1 MNWKIILVM
10 IMENRKTQKNLHH
23 YEIQLI
29 VLGIIIAILLIG
41 SLILINGIKN
51 QEIKIIKSNFMVAL
65 FCSSIMGGAFL
76 SFSTTNR
83 LLKFQTSFGITRK
96 KIYKAYLLRIIQ
108 VFSWLIGIYL
118 FYTIADFMIMG
129 QNCNLIPMLF
139 NRKTV
144 ILILLFLLINMV
156 GFWCGIRQIRIELFA
171 IILLIIFVTT
181 FLLYYF
187 QIDNVFVFGG
197 FGVAIVVLFFN
208 NYKTITKGKIG

>member
-1 MNWKIILVM
+1 MK
-10 IMENRKTQKNLHH
+10 NRKTEKNV
-23 YEIQLI
+23 YSYGIQLL
-29 VLGIIIAILLIG
+29 VLGIIIAVLITG
-41 SLILINGIKN
+41 FLILINGI
-51 QEIKIIKSNFMVAL
+51 EIQGNSIIKNNFIVAL

>member
-1 MNWKIILVM
+1 M
-10 IMENRKTQKNLHH
+10 IMKNRKTEKNV
-23 YEIQLI
+23 YSYGIQLL
-29 VLGIIIAILLIG
+29 VLGIIIAVLITG
-41 SLILINGIKN
+41 FLILINGI
-51 QEIKIIKSNFMVAL
+51 EIQGIAIIKNNFIVVL
-65 FCSSIMGGAFL
+65 FCSSIIGGAFL

-144 ILILLFLLINMV
+144 ILVLLFLLINMV
-156 GFWCGIRQIRIELFA
+156 GFWCGIRQIRIELFV
-171 IILLIIFVTT
+171 IVLLIIFVIT
-181 FLLYYF
+181 FLLYHF
-187 QIDNVFVFGG
+187 QIDNVFVFSG

-208 NYKTITKGKIG
+208 NYKTITKRKIG

>member
-1 MNWKIILVM
+1 M
-10 IMENRKTQKNLHH
+10 IMKNRKTEKNV
-23 YEIQLI
+23 YSYGIQLL
-29 VLGIIIAILLIG
+29 VLGIIIAVLIIG
-41 SLILINGIKN
+41 FLILINGI
-51 QEIKIIKSNFMVAL
+51 EIQGNSIIKNNFIVVL

>member
-1 MNWKIILVM
+1 M
-10 IMENRKTQKNLHH
+10 IMKNRKTEKNV
-23 YEIQLI
+23 YSYGIQLL
-29 VLGIIIAILLIG
+29 VLGIIIAVLIIG
-41 SLILINGIKN
+41 FLILINGI
-51 QEIKIIKSNFMVAL
+51 EIQGNSIIKNNFIVAL

>member
-1 MNWKIILVM
+1 M
-10 IMENRKTQKNLHH
+10 IMKNRKTEKNV
-23 YEIQLI
+23 YSYGIQLL
-29 VLGIIIAILLIG
+29 VLGIIIAVLIIG
-41 SLILINGIKN
+41 FLILINGI
-51 QEIKIIKSNFMVAL
+51 EIQGNSIIKNNFIVAL

-208 NYKTITKGKIG
+208 NYKTITKRKIG

>member
-1 MNWKIILVM
+1 MK
-10 IMENRKTQKNLHH
+10 NRKTEKNV
-23 YEIQLI
+23 YSYGIQLL
-29 VLGIIIAILLIG
+29 VLGIIIAVLIIG
-41 SLILINGIKN
+41 FLILINGI
-51 QEIKIIKSNFMVAL
+51 EIQGNSIIKNNFIVAL

-197 FGVAIVVLFFN
+197 FGVAIVVLFLN

>member
-1 MNWKIILVM
+1 MK
-10 IMENRKTQKNLHH
+10 NRKTEKNV
-23 YEIQLI
+23 YSYGIQLL
-29 VLGIIIAILLIG
+29 VLGIIIAVLIIG
-41 SLILINGIKN
+41 FLILINGI
-51 QEIKIIKSNFMVAL
+51 EIQGNSIIKNNFIVAL

-139 NRKTV
+139 NRKIV

>member
-1 MNWKIILVM
+1 MK
-10 IMENRKTQKNLHH
+10 NRKTEKNV
-23 YEIQLI
+23 YSYGIQLL
-29 VLGIIIAILLIG
+29 VLGIIIAVLITG
-41 SLILINGIKN
+41 FLILINGI
-51 QEIKIIKSNFMVAL
+51 EIQGNSIIKNNFIVAL

-208 NYKTITKGKIG
+208 NYKTITKRKIG

>member
-1 MNWKIILVM
+1 M
-10 IMENRKTQKNLHH
+10 IMKNRKTEKNV
-23 YEIQLI
+23 YSYGIQLL
-29 VLGIIIAILLIG
+29 VLGIIIAVLITG
-41 SLILINGIKN
+41 FLILINGI
-51 QEIKIIKSNFMVAL
+51 EIQGISIIKNNFIVAL

-144 ILILLFLLINMV
+144 ILVLLFLLINMV
-156 GFWCGIRQIRIELFA
+156 GFWCGIRQIRIELFV
-171 IILLIIFVTT
+171 IVLLIIFVIT
-181 FLLYYF
+181 FLLYHF
-187 QIDNVFVFGG
+187 QIDNVFVFSG

-208 NYKTITKGKIG
+208 NYKTITKRKIG

>member
-1 MNWKIILVM
+1 M
-10 IMENRKTQKNLHH
+10 IMKNRKTEKNV
-23 YEIQLI
+23 YSYGIQLL
-29 VLGIIIAILLIG
+29 VLGIIIAVLITG
-41 SLILINGIKN
+41 FLILINGI
-51 QEIKIIKSNFMVAL
+51 EIQGIAIIKNNFIVAL

>member
-1 MNWKIILVM
+1 M
-10 IMENRKTQKNLHH
+10 IMKNRKTEKNV
-23 YEIQLI
+23 YSYGIQLL
-29 VLGIIIAILLIG
+29 VLGIIIAVLIIG
-41 SLILINGIKN
+41 FLILINGI
-51 QEIKIIKSNFMVAL
+51 EIQGNSIIKNNFIVAL

-96 KIYKAYLLRIIQ
+96 KYTKPIFYESFK
-108 VFSWLIGIYL
+108 FFWLIGIYL

>member
-1 MNWKIILVM
+1 M
-10 IMENRKTQKNLHH
+10 IMKNRKTEKNV
-23 YEIQLI
+23 YSYGIQLL
-29 VLGIIIAILLIG
+29 VLGIIIAVLITG
-41 SLILINGIKN
+41 FLILINGI
-51 QEIKIIKSNFMVAL
+51 EIQGNSIIKNNFIVAL

>member
-1 MNWKIILVM
+1 MK
-10 IMENRKTQKNLHH
+10 NRKTEKNV
-23 YEIQLI
+23 YSYGIQLL
-29 VLGIIIAILLIG
+29 VLGIIIAVLITG
-41 SLILINGIKN
+41 FLILINGI
-51 QEIKIIKSNFMVAL
+51 EIQGIAIIKNNFIVVL
-65 FCSSIMGGAFL
+65 FCSSIIGGAFL

-144 ILILLFLLINMV
+144 ILVLLFLLINMV
-156 GFWCGIRQIRIELFA
+156 GFWCGIRQIRIELFV
-171 IILLIIFVTT
+171 IVLLIIFVIT
-181 FLLYYF
+181 FLLYHF
-187 QIDNVFVFGG
+187 QIDNVFVFSG

>member
-1 MNWKIILVM
+1 M
-10 IMENRKTQKNLHH
+10 IMKNRKTEKNV
-23 YEIQLI
+23 YSYGIQLL
-29 VLGIIIAILLIG
+29 VLGIIIAVLITG
-41 SLILINGIKN
+41 FLILINGI
-51 QEIKIIKSNFMVAL
+51 EIQGISIIKNNFIVAL

>member
-1 MNWKIILVM
+1 
-10 IMENRKTQKNLHH
+10 
-23 YEIQLI
+23 
-29 VLGIIIAILLIG
+29 
-41 SLILINGIKN
+41 
-51 QEIKIIKSNFMVAL
+51 
-65 FCSSIMGGAFL
+65 
-76 SFSTTNR
+76 
-83 LLKFQTSFGITRK
+83 
-96 KIYKAYLLRIIQ
+96 
-108 VFSWLIGIYL
+108 
-118 FYTIADFMIMG
+118 MG

>member
-1 MNWKIILVM
+1 MK
-10 IMENRKTQKNLHH
+10 NRKTEKNV
-23 YEIQLI
+23 YSYGIQLL
-29 VLGIIIAILLIG
+29 VLGIIIAVLIIG
-41 SLILINGIKN
+41 FLILINGI
-51 QEIKIIKSNFMVAL
+51 EIQGISIIKNNFIVAL

-208 NYKTITKGKIG
+208 NYKTITKRKIG

>member
-1 MNWKIILVM
+1 M
-10 IMENRKTQKNLHH
+10 IMKNRKTEKNV
-23 YEIQLI
+23 YSYGIQLL
-29 VLGIIIAILLIG
+29 VLGIIIAVLIIG
-41 SLILINGIKN
+41 FLILINGI
-51 QEIKIIKSNFMVAL
+51 EIQGNSIIKNNFIVAL

-171 IILLIIFVTT
+171 IILLIIFVIT

>member
-1 MNWKIILVM
+1 MK
-10 IMENRKTQKNLHH
+10 NRKTEKNV
-23 YEIQLI
+23 YSYGIQLL
-29 VLGIIIAILLIG
+29 VLGIIIAVLIIG
-41 SLILINGIKN
+41 FLILINGI
-51 QEIKIIKSNFMVAL
+51 EIQGIAIIKNNFIVVL
-65 FCSSIMGGAFL
+65 FCSSIIGGAFL

-144 ILILLFLLINMV
+144 ILVLLFLLINMV
-156 GFWCGIRQIRIELFA
+156 GFWCGIRQIRIELFV
-171 IILLIIFVTT
+171 IVLLIIFVIT
-181 FLLYYF
+181 FLLYHF
-187 QIDNVFVFGG
+187 QIDNVFVFSG

-208 NYKTITKGKIG
+208 NYKTITKRKIG

>member
-1 MNWKIILVM
+1 MK
-10 IMENRKTQKNLHH
+10 NRKTEKNV
-23 YEIQLI
+23 YSYGIQLL
-29 VLGIIIAILLIG
+29 VLGIIIAVLITG
-41 SLILINGIKN
+41 FLILINGI
-51 QEIKIIKSNFMVAL
+51 EIQGNSIIKNNFIVAL

-144 ILILLFLLINMV
+144 ILVLLFLLINMV
-156 GFWCGIRQIRIELFA
+156 GFWCGIRQIRIELFV
-171 IILLIIFVTT
+171 IVLLIIFVIT
-181 FLLYYF
+181 FLLYHF
-187 QIDNVFVFGG
+187 QIDNVFVFSG

-208 NYKTITKGKIG
+208 NYKTITKRKIG

>member
-1 MNWKIILVM
+1 MK
-10 IMENRKTQKNLHH
+10 NRKTEKNV
-23 YEIQLI
+23 YSYGIQLL
-29 VLGIIIAILLIG
+29 VLGIIIAVLITG
-41 SLILINGIKN
+41 FLILINRIEIQGIAIIKN
-51 QEIKIIKSNFMVAL
+51 NFIVVL
-65 FCSSIMGGAFL
+65 FCSSIIGGAFL

-144 ILILLFLLINMV
+144 ILVLLFLLINMV
-156 GFWCGIRQIRIELFA
+156 GFWCGIRQIRIELFV
-171 IILLIIFVTT
+171 IVLLIIFVIT
-181 FLLYYF
+181 FLLYHF
-187 QIDNVFVFGG
+187 QIDNVFVFSG

-208 NYKTITKGKIG
+208 NYKTITKRKIG

>member
-1 MNWKIILVM
+1 M
-10 IMENRKTQKNLHH
+10 IMKNRKTEKNV
-23 YEIQLI
+23 YSYGIQLL
-29 VLGIIIAILLIG
+29 VLGIIIAVLITG
-41 SLILINGIKN
+41 FLILINGI
-51 QEIKIIKSNFMVAL
+51 EIQGIAIIKNNFIVVL
-65 FCSSIMGGAFL
+65 FCSSIIGGAFL

-144 ILILLFLLINMV
+144 ILVLLFLLINMV
-156 GFWCGIRQIRIELFA
+156 GFWCGIRQIRIELFV
-171 IILLIIFVTT
+171 IVLLIIFVIT
-181 FLLYYF
+181 FLLYHF
-187 QIDNVFVFGG
+187 QIDNVFVFSG

>member
-1 MNWKIILVM
+1 MK
-10 IMENRKTQKNLHH
+10 NRKTEKNV
-23 YEIQLI
+23 YSYGIQLL
-29 VLGIIIAILLIG
+29 VLGIIIAVLIIG
-41 SLILINGIKN
+41 FLILINGI
-51 QEIKIIKSNFMVAL
+51 EIQGNSIIKNNFIVAL

-156 GFWCGIRQIRIELFA
+156 GFWCGIRQIRIELFV
-171 IILLIIFVTT
+171 IVLLIIFVIT
-181 FLLYYF
+181 FLLYHF
-187 QIDNVFVFGG
+187 QIDNVFVFSG

-208 NYKTITKGKIG
+208 NYKTITKRKIG

>member
-1 MNWKIILVM
+1 MM
-10 IMENRKTQKNLHH
+10 IMKNRKTEKNV
-23 YEIQLI
+23 YSYGIQLL
-29 VLGIIIAILLIG
+29 VLGIIIAVLIIG
-41 SLILINGIKN
+41 FLILINGI
-51 QEIKIIKSNFMVAL
+51 EIQGNSIIKNNFIVAL

-139 NRKTV
+139 NRKIV

>member
-1 MNWKIILVM
+1 MK
-10 IMENRKTQKNLHH
+10 NRKTEKNV
-23 YEIQLI
+23 YSYGIQLL
-29 VLGIIIAILLIG
+29 VLGIIIAVLITG
-41 SLILINGIKN
+41 FLILINGI
-51 QEIKIIKSNFMVAL
+51 EIQGIAIIKNNFIVAL

-156 GFWCGIRQIRIELFA
+156 GFWCGIRQIRIELFV
-171 IILLIIFVTT
+171 IVLLIIFVIT
-181 FLLYYF
+181 FLLYHF
-187 QIDNVFVFGG
+187 QIDNVFVFSG

-208 NYKTITKGKIG
+208 NYKTITKRKIG

>member
-1 MNWKIILVM
+1 MK
-10 IMENRKTQKNLHH
+10 NRKTEKNV
-23 YEIQLI
+23 YSYGIQLL
-29 VLGIIIAILLIG
+29 VLGIIIAVLIIG
-41 SLILINGIKN
+41 FLILINGI
-51 QEIKIIKSNFMVAL
+51 EIQGIAIIKNNFIVAL

>member
-1 MNWKIILVM
+1 MK
-10 IMENRKTQKNLHH
+10 NRKTEKNV
-23 YEIQLI
+23 YSYKIQLL
-29 VLGIIIAILLIG
+29 VLGIIIAVLIIG
-41 SLILINGIKN
+41 FLILINGI
-51 QEIKIIKSNFMVAL
+51 EIQGIAIIKNNFIVAL

>member
-1 MNWKIILVM
+1 MK
-10 IMENRKTQKNLHH
+10 NRKTEKNV
-23 YEIQLI
+23 YSYGIQLL
-29 VLGIIIAILLIG
+29 VLGIIIAVLITG
-41 SLILINGIKN
+41 FLILINGI
-51 QEIKIIKSNFMVAL
+51 EIQGIAIIKNNFIVAL

>member
-1 MNWKIILVM
+1 M
-10 IMENRKTQKNLHH
+10 IMKNRKTEKNV
-23 YEIQLI
+23 YSYGIQLL
-29 VLGIIIAILLIG
+29 VLGIIIAVLITG
-41 SLILINGIKN
+41 FLILINGI
-51 QEIKIIKSNFMVAL
+51 EIQGIAIIKNNFIVAL
-65 FCSSIMGGAFL
+65 FCSSIIGGAFL

-156 GFWCGIRQIRIELFA
+156 GFWCGIRQIRIELFV
-171 IILLIIFVTT
+171 IVLLIIFVIT
-181 FLLYYF
+181 FLLYHF
-187 QIDNVFVFGG
+187 QIDNDFVFSG

-208 NYKTITKGKIG
+208 NYKTITKRKIG

>member
-1 MNWKIILVM
+1 M
-10 IMENRKTQKNLHH
+10 IMKNRKTEKNV
-23 YEIQLI
+23 YSYGIQLL
-29 VLGIIIAILLIG
+29 VLGIIIAVLITG
-41 SLILINGIKN
+41 FLILINRIEIQGIAIIKN
-51 QEIKIIKSNFMVAL
+51 NFIVVL
-65 FCSSIMGGAFL
+65 FCSSIIGGAFL

-144 ILILLFLLINMV
+144 ILVLLFLLINMV
-156 GFWCGIRQIRIELFA
+156 GFWCGIRQIRIELFV
-171 IILLIIFVTT
+171 IVLLIIFVIT
-181 FLLYYF
+181 FLLYHF
-187 QIDNVFVFGG
+187 QIDNVFVFSG

-208 NYKTITKGKIG
+208 NYKTITKRKIG

>member
-1 MNWKIILVM
+1 MK
-10 IMENRKTQKNLHH
+10 NRKTEKNV
-23 YEIQLI
+23 YSYGIQLL
-29 VLGIIIAILLIG
+29 VLGIIIAVLIIG
-41 SLILINGIKN
+41 FLILINGI
-51 QEIKIIKSNFMVAL
+51 EIQGNSIIKNNFIVAL

>member
-1 MNWKIILVM
+1 MK
-10 IMENRKTQKNLHH
+10 NRKTEKNV
-23 YEIQLI
+23 YSYGIQLL
-29 VLGIIIAILLIG
+29 VLGIIIAVLIIG
-41 SLILINGIKN
+41 FLILINGI
-51 QEIKIIKSNFMVAL
+51 EIQGISIIKNNFIVAL

>member
-1 MNWKIILVM
+1 MK
-10 IMENRKTQKNLHH
+10 NRKTEKNV
-23 YEIQLI
+23 YSYGIQLL
-29 VLGIIIAILLIG
+29 VLGIIIAVLITG
-41 SLILINGIKN
+41 FLILINGI
-51 QEIKIIKSNFMVAL
+51 EIQGIAIIKNNFIVVL
-65 FCSSIMGGAFL
+65 FCSSIIGGAFL

>member
-1 MNWKIILVM
+1 M
-10 IMENRKTQKNLHH
+10 IMKNRKTEKNV
-23 YEIQLI
+23 YSYGIQLL
-29 VLGIIIAILLIG
+29 VLGIIIAVLIIG
-41 SLILINGIKN
+41 FLILINGI
-51 QEIKIIKSNFMVAL
+51 EIQGIAIIKNNFIVVL
-65 FCSSIMGGAFL
+65 FCSSIIGGAFL

>member
-1 MNWKIILVM
+1 MK
-10 IMENRKTQKNLHH
+10 NRKTEKNV
-23 YEIQLI
+23 YSYGIQLL
-29 VLGIIIAILLIG
+29 VLGIIIAVLITG
-41 SLILINGIKN
+41 FLILINGI
-51 QEIKIIKSNFMVAL
+51 EIQGISIIKNNFIVAL

>member
-1 MNWKIILVM
+1 MK
-10 IMENRKTQKNLHH
+10 NRKTEKNV
-23 YEIQLI
+23 YSYGIQLL
-29 VLGIIIAILLIG
+29 VLGIIIAVLITG
-41 SLILINGIKN
+41 FLILINGI
-51 QEIKIIKSNFMVAL
+51 EIQGIAIIKNNFIVVL
-65 FCSSIMGGAFL
+65 FCSSIIGGAFL

-144 ILILLFLLINMV
+144 ILVLLFLLINMV
-156 GFWCGIRQIRIELFA
+156 GFWCGIRQIRIELFV
-171 IILLIIFVTT
+171 IVLLIIFVIT
-181 FLLYYF
+181 FLLYHF
-187 QIDNVFVFGG
+187 QIDNVFVFSG

-208 NYKTITKGKIG
+208 NYKTITKRKIG

>member
-51 QEIKIIKSNFMVAL
+51 QEITIIKSNFMVAL
-65 FCSSIMGGAFL
+65 FCSSIIGGAFL

-96 KIYKAYLLRIIQ
+96 KIYKDYILRIIQ
-108 VFSWLIGIYL
+108 VFSWMIGIYL
-118 FYTIADFMIMG
+118 FYTMMDFIIMG
-129 QNCNLIPMLF
+129 QNVSLIPMLF
-139 NRKTV
+139 DQKIM
-144 ILILLFLLINMV
+144 ILILLFLLMNMT
-156 GFWCGIRQIRIELFA
+156 GFWCGIRQIRIELFL
-171 IILLIIFVTT
+171 IILLAIFAIT

-187 QIDNVFVFGG
+187 QIYNIFVLGG
-197 FGVAIVVLFFN
+197 FVAIIVGLFFN
-208 NYKTITKGKIG
+208 NYKTITKGKIR